1 MKVRRWPTSL
11 VLTLGVLT
19 VLALAGPVGAQESLT
34 VQLGA
39 QNNSGQAGTATLT
52 ALGGG
57 QTRVVVTLANS
68 PAGPQPIHIHEGACA
83 ALNPA
88 PRVTLTPLA
97 DGRSETTVDLPLA
110 ALLAQPH
117 AINAHKSQPEISVY
131 VACGDITL
139 PLPAAAPRTGGGGL
153 APPAR
158 WPWALAAALLTLGLA
173 GGLAARRRRQV

>member
-1 MKVRRWPTSL
+1 MMMLTLRRWPL
-11 VLTLGVLT
+11 L
-19 VLALAGPVGAQESLT
+19 LALALGALAALAPAGPLGAQATLT

-68 PAGPQPIHIHEGACA
+68 PAGPQPIHIHEGTCA

-88 PRVTLTPLA
+88 PRFTLTPLA

-139 PLPAAAPRTGGGGL
+139 PLPAAPPRTGGGGR
-153 APPAR
+153 APPAA
-158 WPWALAAALLTLGLA
+158 WPWPWP
-173 GGLAARRRRQV
+173 RRC